1 MPLFMSIRCFKA
13 PQILATSEMKE
24 KETAMVDDSFF
35 LKKKKSK
42 KRTVKYKEIVKK
54 METMGDH
61 AWLSSLGT

>member
-24 KETAMVDDSFF
+24 KGTAVVDDS
-35 LKKKKSK
+35 LKKKKMFK

>member
-1 MPLFMSIRCFKA
+1 MTL
-13 PQILATSEMKE
+13 
-24 KETAMVDDSFF
+24 
-35 LKKKKSK
+35 LKKKKMSE